1 MTHKF
6 YSKTKK
12 EQSRILIWILLLA
25 LLVIILSCWLAW
37 VIQFYFFGIIMFLAV
52 ITLVAPF
59 IDVPSM
65 KKSGKL
71 HYHSLLMLSEK
82 PKDGVIKIH
91 GGTLFD
97 YVFVIDKEMTG
108 NQRKTFIIQQY
119 VEGLLNLLKNTDLE
133 SSTTI
138 QGTSYI
144 INKRTA
150 QRIGFEVVPTDH
162 LQKFILAYNYLNVL
176 VTYSIA
182 KGKLS
187 FPKINKTIT
196 FEANLKDIGQKKDF
210 LITLNKK
217 LKSEQVF

>member
-1 MTHKF
+1 MTHRF
-6 YSKTKK
+6 YSKTEK
-12 EQSRILIWILLLA
+12 EQSWILIWILLLA
-25 LLVIILSCWLAW
+25 LFVIILSCWLAW
-37 VIQFYFFGIIMFLAV
+37 VSQFYFFGV
-52 ITLVAPF
+52 IVILGVLTLVAPF

-71 HYHSLLMLSEK
+71 RYHSLLMLSEK

-210 LITLNKK
+210 LVTLNKK
-217 LKSEQVF
+217 LKSETGF

>member
-1 MTHKF
+1 MTHRF

-25 LLVIILSCWLAW
+25 LFVIILSCWLAW
-37 VIQFYFFGIIMFLAV
+37 VSQFYFFGIIV
-52 ITLVAPF
+52 ILGVLTLVAPF

-71 HYHSLLMLSEK
+71 RYHSLLMLSEK

-97 YVFVIDKEMTG
+97 YVFVIDKKMNG
-108 NQRKTFIIQQY
+108 NQRRTFIVQQY
-119 VEGLLNLLKNTDLE
+119 VEGLLNLINNTDMG
-133 SSTTI
+133 STTKL

-150 QRIGFEVVPTDH
+150 QRVGFEVMPTDYI
-162 LQKFILAYNYLNVL
+162 QKFILTYNYLNVL

-187 FPKINKTIT
+187 FPKINRTIT

-210 LITLNKK
+210 LVTLNKK
-217 LKSEQVF
+217 LKSETGF